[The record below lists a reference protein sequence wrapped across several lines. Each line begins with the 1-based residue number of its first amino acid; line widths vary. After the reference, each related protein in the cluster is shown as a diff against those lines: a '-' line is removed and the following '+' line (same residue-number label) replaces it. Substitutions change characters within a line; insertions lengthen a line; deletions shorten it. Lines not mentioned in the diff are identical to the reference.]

1 MLYHGKRFPTPD
13 PLAVLAVV
21 VVVGTIVTALTSV

>member
-1 MLYHGKRFPTPD
+1 MSYQGKRFPTPD

-21 VVVGTIVTALTSV
+21 VVVGTIITVLISV